1 MRFKSMVQKNIFL
14 PKSADETEELV
25 EKLPNSSKFGQH
37 LAKDKNGFK
46 AYTKKH
52 RRPYGEE

>member
-1 MRFKSMVQKNIFL
+1 MSFKSMF
-14 PKSADETEELV
+14 PKKMSFSKSSDATEELV
-25 EKLPNSSKFGQH
+25 EKPPKQSKSTEYMS
-37 LAKDKNGFK
+37 KDRNGLK

>member
-1 MRFKSMVQKNIFL
+1 MRFKNMVPDKL
-14 PKSADETEELV
+14 PLSKSSDAAEELV
-25 EKLPNSSKFGQH
+25 EKLPNPTKFGQH

-52 RRPYGEE
+52 RRPYGEQ

>member
-1 MRFKSMVQKNIFL
+1 MAFKSMFPKKPLF
-14 PKSADETEELV
+14 PKSADATEELV
-25 EKLPNSSKFGQH
+25 ENPPNPTNFSKY
-37 LAKDKNGFK
+37 LSKDKNGLK